1 VPAIFADITKGN
13 DLVTIAD
20 FRASA
25 DGSSFLMVNGSL
37 KAKRL
42 ELRRFHGCPSCNE
55 KKWGDRRLACAPLCE
70 ASCAIQARKALENGM
85 TERLMSVP
93 AIGPAS
99 SGSVQDAHGSA
110 VRPSIDGNA
119 GPERG
124 GSIAM
129 VLLIAFMLVAAA
141 AAILTLGGSDTE
153 QYIIVFLAVL
163 AAIGVFS
170 LFAIACGILRLRLA
184 ARGDPLIKAVVD
196 GAPEAVVVTGPEGG
210 VVYANLAYRDL
221 IGARDPNEVRPVERA
236 FIGDADASEAIYR
249 LLKAARQGRQ
259 LEEEVRA
266 TGMQGSPARWLRFRI
281 RPVGAAK
288 PNAGMTVWSVADV
301 TGERE
306 RQENVFQ
313 ELQHAIDYL
322 DHAPAGFFSVNSKD
336 EVVYLNATLAHWLGH
351 DLTQVGSGGLK
362 LAELIAGDGAA
373 LLTTLA
379 ATPGAVKT
387 DVLDLDL
394 RTRSGDRLPVRV
406 LHNVAYSADGMPGA
420 SRSLVLNRGR
430 AEGSDPQRAAEIR
443 FIRFFHH
450 TPMAI
455 ATIDKQGGVVRT
467 NPLFARLFHS
477 SETNDRSILATVVDR
492 DRDAL
497 QTAIRQAALGKTDI
511 APVDAMLAG
520 GGERFGHFY
529 VTPIEEE
536 ERDQEAAIVYVLET
550 TAQRDLENKVTQQQK
565 MELVGQLAGG
575 IAHDFNNVL
584 SAIMMATDFLLNAH
598 KPTDPSFGDIMQIKQ
613 NANRA
618 ASLVRHLLAFSR
630 KQTLRPQV
638 LDIGEVLSD
647 LTMLL
652 RRLIGEKVTLEVT
665 HGRELWPVKVD
676 ISQFE
681 QVIVNL
687 AVNARDA
694 MPNGGRLTVRT
705 ANVTAEECE
714 RFDAKG
720 MPTADYVLIEVAD
733 SGIGIPPHI
742 IGKIFEPFFST
753 KEVGKGTGL
762 GLSTVY
768 GIIKQTGG
776 FVYVDSVEH
785 KGAVFR
791 IFLPRH
797 VASAQDLAAEQ
808 SSAAQAQPLAIGD
821 RKWAGSADLTGR
833 GTILLVED
841 EEGLRQLNA
850 RGLASRGYT
859 VLEAGNGVEA
869 IEMIEKSDREV
880 DLVVSDVVMP
890 EMDGPTLLQEL
901 RRRNPSLK
909 IIFVS
914 GYAED
919 AFQKHLPPDGE
930 QFMFLAKPFTLKQLV
945 NAVKETLA
953 A

>member
-1 VPAIFADITKGN
+1 
-13 DLVTIAD
+13 
-20 FRASA
+20 
-25 DGSSFLMVNGSL
+25 
-37 KAKRL
+37 
-42 ELRRFHGCPSCNE
+42 
-55 KKWGDRRLACAPLCE
+55 
-70 ASCAIQARKALENGM
+70 M
-85 TERLMSVP
+85 TEQLMSVP
-93 AIGPAS
+93 AISKVPAVS
-99 SGSVQDAHGSA
+99 VSGEGRGAEVGSA
-110 VRPSIDGNA
+110 ADGAA
-119 GPERG
+119 GGERG
-124 GSIAM
+124 GSIVM
-129 VLLIAFMLVAAA
+129 VLLVAVALVAALS
-141 AAILTLGGSDTE
+141 AIMTLGGSNAE
-153 QYIIVFLAVL
+153 QYTIAFLAVL
-163 AAIGVFS
+163 ASIGVFS
-170 LFAIACGILRLRLA
+170 LFAFACGILRVRA
-184 ARGDPLIKAVVD
+184 AYRDNPLIKAAVD
-196 GAPEAVVVTGPEGG
+196 GAPEAVVVTANDGR
-210 VVYANLAYRDL
+210 VLYANAAYLDL
-221 IGARDPNEVRPVERA
+221 IEASDGKETQPVERA

-249 LLKAARQGRQ
+249 LLGGAREGRQ
-259 LEEEVRA
+259 LEEEVRV
-266 TGMQGSPARWLRFRI
+266 TGVKGRPARWLRFRI
-281 RPVGAAK
+281 RPLGGDK
-288 PNAGMTVWSVADV
+288 RAGRLTVWSLADV
-301 TGERE
+301 TRERE

-322 DHAPAGFFSVNSKD
+322 DHAPAGFFSVNHKG
-336 EVVYLNATLAHWLGH
+336 EVVYLNATLANWLDH
-351 DLTQVGSGGLK
+351 DLGQVGSGGLK
-362 LAELIAGDGAA
+362 LGEIIAGDGAA
-373 LLTTLA
+373 LLTTLPPA
-379 ATPGAVKT
+379 PGEVRT
-387 DVLDLDL
+387 EVLDLDL
-394 RTRSGDRLPVRV
+394 RTRSGGTVPVRV
-406 LHNVAYSADGMPGA
+406 LHNVAYGADGMPGA
-420 SRSLVLNRGR
+420 SRTLVLNRAR
-430 AEGSDPQRAAEIR
+430 DDRSDPQRAAEIR
-443 FIRFFHH
+443 FMRFFHH

-455 ATIDKQGGVVRT
+455 ATIDKHGGVVRT
-467 NPLFARLFHS
+467 NPLFARLFRGVS
-477 SETNDRSILATVVDR
+477 GGEAKDRSILATVAPR
-492 DRDAL
+492 DHEAL
-497 QTAIRQAALGKTDI
+497 YGAIRQAALGKTEI

-520 GGERFGHFY
+520 EGERFGRFY
-529 VTPIEEE
+529 VTAVEEE
-536 ERDQEAAIVYVLET
+536 ERDQESAIVYALET
-550 TAQRDLENKVTQQQK
+550 TAQRELENKVTQQQK

-638 LDIGEVLSD
+638 LDIGEALSD

-652 RRLIGEKVTLEVT
+652 RRLIGEKVALDVV
-665 HGRELWPVKVD
+665 HGRDLWPVKVD

-681 QVIVNL
+681 QVVVNL

-705 ANVTAEECE
+705 TNVTAQESV
-714 RFDAKG
+714 RFNAKG
-720 MPTADYVLIEVAD
+720 MPAADYVLVEVAD
-733 SGIGIPPHI
+733 TGVGIPPNI

-785 KGAVFR
+785 KGTVFR

-797 VASAQDLAAEQ
+797 VASAQDVAAERDDF
-808 SSAAQAQPLAIGD
+808 AAAPSPAGALAVAD
-821 RKWAGSADLTGR
+821 RKLPESVDLTGQ

-859 VLEAGNGVEA
+859 VLEAGNGIEA
-869 IEMIEKSDREV
+869 IEMLEKSDGEV

-890 EMDGPTLLQEL
+890 EMDGPTLLREL
-901 RRRNPSLK
+901 RRRNPGLK

-919 AFQKHLPPDGE
+919 AFQKHLPADGE
-930 QFMFLAKPFTLKQLV
+930 QFMFLPKPFTLKQLV